1 MPWIWSKRKQVLAIA
16 SGGGHWTQL
25 RRLAPAFPEG
35 TIWVSTNSGYAE
47 EVPAGCFRRIPD
59 ADLWRKF
66 SLIWMAFRVVM
77 LVLVKRPTHVVTT
90 GAAPGWFMVVFV
102 RILGGKTLWIDS
114 IANAET
120 LSVSGAKARRWATEV
135 WTQWPEVAG
144 PAMSR
149 KAEIQCRGGVL

>member
-1 MPWIWSKRKQVLAIA
+1 MLWNSSGRKQVLAIA
-16 SGGGHWTQL
+16 SGGGHWVQL
-25 RRLAPAFPEG
+25 RRLAPAFPED
-35 TIWVSTNSGYAE
+35 TIWVSTSAGYAE
-47 EVPAGCFRRIPD
+47 EVPAGCFHRIPD

-66 SLIWMAFRVVM
+66 ALVWMAVRVFI
-77 LVLVKRPTHVVTT
+77 LVIVKRPTHVVTT
-90 GAAPGWFMVVFV
+90 GAAPGWFMVVVVSLF
-102 RILGGKTLWIDS
+102 GGKTLWIDS
-114 IANAET
+114 IANVEG